1 MIRKYK
7 NHLLVMLFIGLSACS
22 DQWEEH
28 NGAAQ
33 DLNNN
38 LVQLIRSDADL
49 STFADLLEESG
60 LDKQLAS
67 GSYTVWAPT
76 NAALEGLPATITGDQ
91 ASLKLFVGNHIGYQE
106 NLSYQAADA
115 PVRVKMIN
123 GKVSVLEENSI
134 TSVDESASFESADRL
149 AKNGVL
155 YKVDAYML
163 PKKNIWE
170 IVKEESDNPVSQL
183 ILSMSVTDELTM
195 ETYNY
200 FQYDVADLSNEDS
213 TYTFIML
220 DEAAYGSFQTEMEPY
235 FKDTLPDEMSIPLS
249 LGLTKDLVFT
259 TAYYDNVPD
268 TILSVDSVKVAF
280 NADNVVR
287 QINASNGVVY
297 VMNDFD
303 YKLSD
308 KIPEIKIEGE
318 YYDAISGSSGPVN
331 VRARSWASNKR
342 DLLVYNHSTPSYHV
356 TYDVPQAHSTK
367 YQIYWVANN
376 DDYWPRNNWQSIAI
390 DSVSNLP
397 YGNKMVEFNNLEE
410 VFIGEHEVQ
419 NYGQLKLILKAES
432 TSNNDWNT
440 LVLDYL
446 KLVPVFE

>member
-1 MIRKYK
+1 
-7 NHLLVMLFIGLSACS
+7 MLIIIFIGLSACS

-28 NGAAQ
+28 NNAAQ

-49 STFADLLEESG
+49 STFADLLVESG
-60 LDKQLAS
+60 LDKQLSS

-76 NAALEGLPATITGDQ
+76 NAALADLPSSITGDEE
-91 ASLKLFVGNHIGYQE
+91 ALKLFVGNHIGYQE
-106 NLSYQAADA
+106 NLSYQADEE
-115 PVRVKMIN
+115 PVRVKMMN
-123 GKVSVLEENSI
+123 GKVSVLRENSI
-134 TSVDESASFESADRL
+134 TSVDESASFEYADRL

-155 YKVDAYML
+155 YKVDTYMV

-170 IVKEESDNPVSQL
+170 VLQEESDNPISQL
-183 ILSMSVTDELTM
+183 VMNMTMTDELTM
-195 ETYNY
+195 EKYNY

-220 DEAAYGSFQTEMEPY
+220 DDAAYETFQMEMEPY
-235 FKDTLPDEMSIPLS
+235 FKDTLPDEMSMPLS

-259 TAYYDNVPD
+259 TSYYEDVPD
-268 TILSVDSVKVAF
+268 TILSVDSVRVAF
-280 NADNVVR
+280 HPENVVR

-297 VMNDFD
+297 MMNDFD

-308 KIPEIKIEGE
+308 KIPAIKIEGE
-318 YYDAISGSSGPVN
+318 YFDAISGSSGPVN
-331 VRARSWASNKR
+331 IRARSWASNER

-356 TYDVPQAHSTK
+356 TYNVPQAHSTK
-367 YQIYWVANN
+367 YKIYWLANN
-376 DDYWPRNNWQSIAI
+376 DNYWPRNNWQSIAI